1 MPTDASTTS
10 PRARLRAGNVLFGSE
25 INRLRS
31 PDVARVYAAAGFD
44 FVFIDMEHSAFSLE
58 TVADMIENA
67 RRFALAPIVRVPQA
81 EYAFIARVL
90 DCGARGII
98 VPRVNT
104 PRQVREIASW
114 VRYPPR
120 GIRGFADTL
129 AQTDGR
135 PVTPTEFIAA
145 AGRETLVVIQIE
157 RREAVENLDA
167 MLSIEGIDV
176 ACLGCLD
183 LSVDLGIP
191 GDLNAPAMIEA
202 IEKVVEVA
210 ARNQLASG
218 IITGDIDLI
227 ARWLRRGV
235 RFVSYSSDIPLL
247 QSAAS
252 AARARLQALV
262 GLNDPPRPLSNRD

>member
-1 MPTDASTTS
+1 MRS
-10 PRARLRAGNVLFGSE
+10 RLRAGGVVFGSE

-31 PDVARVYAAAGFD
+31 HDVARVYAAAGFD

-58 TVADMIENA
+58 TVADMIETA
-67 RRFALAPIVRVPQA
+67 RRFGLSPIVRVPQA
-81 EYAFIARVL
+81 EYAFISRVL

-104 PRQVREIASW
+104 PQQVRDIASW

-135 PVTPTEFIAA
+135 RIPPSEFIAA
-145 AGRETLVVIQIE
+145 AERDTLVVIQIE
-157 RREAVENLDA
+157 RQEAVGNLDA

-191 GDLNAPAMIEA
+191 GELSAPAMIAA
-202 IEKVVEVA
+202 IQKVVDVA

-218 IITGDIDLI
+218 IITGDIELI
-227 ARWLRRGV
+227 AHWLRRGV

-247 QSAAS
+247 QSAATAA
-252 AARARLQALV
+252 AARLRALA
-262 GLNDPPRPLSNRD
+262 GSK

>member
-1 MPTDASTTS
+1 MPIDVATMSLTT
-10 PRARLRAGNVLFGSE
+10 RLRSGNVIFGSE

-67 RRFALAPIVRVPQA
+67 RRFGLAPVVRVPQA
-81 EYAFIARVL
+81 EYAFVARVL

-129 AQTDGR
+129 AQTDGCR
-135 PVTPTEFIAA
+135 VSPGEFIAA
-145 AGRETLVVIQIE
+145 AERETLVVVQIE
-157 RREAVENLDA
+157 RREALENLDA
-167 MLSIEGIDV
+167 MLSIEGIHV

-191 GDLNAPAMIEA
+191 GDLNAPPMVEA
-202 IEKVVEVA
+202 IQNVVDVA
-210 ARNQLASG
+210 ARNRLVSG
-218 IITGDIDLI
+218 IITGDIELI
-227 ARWLRRGV
+227 ARWLQRGV
-235 RFVSYSSDIPLL
+235 RFVSYSSDVPLL

-252 AARARLQALV
+252 AAVARLR
-262 GLNDPPRPLSNRD
+262 GLAESK

>member
-1 MPTDASTTS
+1 MAMPTDVSTAT
-10 PRARLRAGNVLFGSE
+10 PRSRLRAGQVLFGSE

-67 RRFALAPIVRVPQA
+67 RRSALAPIVRVPQA
-81 EYAFIARVL
+81 EYAFVARVL

-129 AQTDGR
+129 AQTGGR
-135 PVTPTEFIAA
+135 PVPPGEFIAA
-145 AGRETLVVIQIE
+145 AERETLVVIQIE
-157 RREAVENLDA
+157 RQEAVDNLDA

-191 GDLNAPAMIEA
+191 GDLNAPAMVEA
-202 IEKVVEVA
+202 IEKVVDVA

-218 IITGDIDLI
+218 IITGDIEQI

-252 AARARLQALV
+252 SALARLRALA
-262 GLNDPPRPLSNRD
+262 RPD